1 MDSKLE
7 NHTQYSGSKNGYLE
21 SYFKNLNKNLN
32 NKSFLKDEFFIDL
45 KKELNFHIK

>member
-7 NHTQYSGSKNGYLE
+7 NHTQYSGSKKWISR

-45 KKELNFHIK
+45 KKLNFHIK